1 MGSCVAKEK
10 GEEEE
15 GGGGERR
22 EGKEGGG
29 SWFMQAADY
38 SKANVSFYGLPCG
51 ISAVV
56 FTPAAAIFCYPILT
70 GTDSVTQ

>member
-1 MGSCVAKEK
+1 MGSCVAKKK

-15 GGGGERR
+15 GGEGGGERR

-29 SWFMQAADY
+29 GWFMQTAD
-38 SKANVSFYGLPCG
+38 SLKANVSFHGLPCG

-56 FTPAAAIFCYPILT
+56 FTPASAIF
-70 GTDSVTQ
+70 